1 MRCPR
6 IVSLRAPLAG
16 LCDDRRRSAPARRMA
31 GVRENEGALVERRR
45 ESIRPRLGNV
55 AGDGAWRR
63 PTIEVE
69 PLSHSSCCTAKSN
82 AVSCLFTVLI
92 SAIMR
97 GHVERVV
104 CSRDLRHGRLRD
116 RRVDNAADAAAAAL
130 AGPCQRLSRP
140 RTLRARG
147 HLVDRPLK
155 PSPRTLSN
163 KQ

>member
-1 MRCPR
+1 
-6 IVSLRAPLAG
+6 
-16 LCDDRRRSAPARRMA
+16 MA

-97 GHVERVV
+97 GYVERVV

-140 RTLRARG
+140 RTLRAQG
-147 HLVDRPLK
+147 HLVNRPSEALAAHLVEQTV
-155 PSPRTLSN
+155 RN
-163 KQ
+163 N